1 MQINNYGSYSG
12 MEYII
17 KIKKPRK
24 TLFNDKWVWRMAWLD
39 ARHNLTRLFLFISS
53 IIIGIGALVAIDSF
67 NTNLQEDI
75 NTNAKALLGADLNV
89 RSNNAFEEETLA
101 LFDSI
106 EYEQAM
112 DVRFASMVLFL
123 TPQGG
128 TRLVQVVASEGN
140 YPFYGK
146 IETLPEDAME
156 SLTQGRFAI
165 VDESLAMQF
174 EVSYDDSIKLGNL
187 SFIVKGIVSSMP
199 GTNAVAATFAP
210 SIYISLEYLE
220 QTGLIQYGSRYS
232 YRRYFKTGTTEQAD
246 LLEKR
251 LLPVIKKYS
260 YSHSTVDDEKENM
273 GEAFE
278 NLYRFFNL
286 LGFVALILGCIGVAS
301 SIHIYVQQKKSFIA
315 VLRCI
320 GASAWQ
326 SFNIFFIQSMVLG
339 LLGSIAGVLLGIGIQ
354 HLVPVMFGKYI
365 PVEISVGIAWGA
377 VLKGLLLGIFISGI
391 FSFLPLSDIRN
402 IPPLSVLRSDLNNDN
417 KFSRMKMLVILLAIL
432 FPWVFAV
439 IQTQSIRNGTA
450 FMGALL
456 GSFIVLTLVAKL
468 IIFLVR
474 KFFPSGWSFVWRQS
488 LSNLFRPQNQTTVLV
503 VVIGLGT
510 FLVST
515 LLLIQHAL
523 LNQVEFMGSE
533 ERSNTVL
540 FDIQPHQKQ
549 GVSDLVSTYQFPI
562 QQLVPIVSTRLS
574 KIRGKTIREI
584 QKDTSDHIPNW
595 SLTRE
600 YRITYRDS
608 LIESEKIVKG
618 KMISEVV
625 QPNDTIWVSISENMA
640 ETLHVDIGDEVIFD
654 VQGVPITTYIGSL
667 REVDWQRIQTNF
679 IFVFPKGVLEEAP
692 QFYVLM
698 TRTESKAKSAAFQ
711 QELVRKFPNVSV
723 IDLRLILQTIDQFM
737 DKVAYVIQFM
747 ALFSIVTGLIVL
759 AGAVS
764 NSKYV
769 RLRENVLLRT
779 LGAVKRQI
787 VQMTLLEYGYLGI
800 LAGLTGITLSILGA
814 WGLTWMFFDIR
825 FVPDFIGLLVV
836 WLSVTLLTMMIG
848 WLNTRDVISKSPL
861 EVLRKEV

>member
-1 MQINNYGSYSG
+1 

-24 TLFNDKWVWRMAWLD
+24 TLFNDKWIWRMAWLD
-39 ARHNLTRLFLFISS
+39 ARNNLTRLFLFISS

-75 NTNAKALLGADLNV
+75 NTNAKVLLGADLYV
-89 RSNNAFEEETLA
+89 SSNSAFEEETLA
-101 LFDSI
+101 LYDSI

-112 DVRFASMVLFL
+112 DVRFASMALFL

-140 YPFYGK
+140 YPFYGEV
-146 IETLPEDAME
+146 ETLPEDAMK
-156 SLTQGRFAI
+156 SLKKGRFTI
-165 VDESLAMQF
+165 LDESLAMQF
-174 EVSYDDSIKLGNL
+174 EVSHDDSIKLGNL
-187 SFIVKGIVSSMP
+187 SFVVKGIVRNMP

-232 YRRYFKTGTTEQAD
+232 YRRYFKTGTTEEAD
-246 LLEKR
+246 ALEKM
-251 LLPVIKKYS
+251 LLPVIKKYG
-260 YSHSTVDDEKENM
+260 YSHDTVDDEKEDL

-301 SIHIYVQQKKSFIA
+301 SIHIYVQQKKSVVA
-315 VLRCI
+315 VLRCM

-339 LLGSIAGVLLGIGIQ
+339 LIGSIAGVLLGLGIQ
-354 HLVPVMFGKYI
+354 QLIPVMFGRYI
-365 PVEISVGIAWGA
+365 PVEISVGIAWNA
-377 VLKGLLLGIFISGI
+377 VLKGMLLGMFISGI
-391 FSFLPLSDIRN
+391 FSFLPLSDIRK
-402 IPPLSVLRSDLNNDN
+402 IPPLSVLRSDFNGNR
-417 KFSRMKMLVILLAIL
+417 KFSRMKSLVILLAVM
-432 FPWVFAV
+432 FPWVFAI

-456 GSFIVLTLVAKL
+456 GSFLVLTLVAKL

-474 KFFPSGWSFVWRQS
+474 KFFPTGWSFVWRQS

-515 LLLIQHAL
+515 LILIQHAL

-549 GVSDLVSTYQFPI
+549 DVSDLVSTYNFPV

-574 KIRGKTIREI
+574 KIRGKMISEI

-600 YRITYRDS
+600 YRVTYRDS

-618 KMISEVV
+618 KLIPEVT

-654 VQGVPITTYIGSL
+654 VQGVPIITYIGSF

-679 IFVFPKGVLEEAP
+679 IFVFPAGVLEQAP

-698 TRTESKAKSAAFQ
+698 TRTDSKAQSAAFQ

-759 AGAVS
+759 AGAVI

-779 LGAVKRQI
+779 LGAAKKQI

-800 LAGLTGITLSILGA
+800 LAGLTGIVLSILGA

-825 FVPDFIGLLVV
+825 FVPDFTGLLAV
-836 WLSVTLLTMMIG
+836 WMSVIFLTMMIG
-848 WLNTRDVISKSPL
+848 WLNTRDVISKSPF